1 MPQTFF
7 LLFLHIIYINNNFSV
22 LTLSL
27 VVGIVKI
34 FFSGGRRDMR
44 GRGML
49 RRVKDKVRAGRRDMR
64 GRADDEACEG

>member
-1 MPQTFF
+1 M
-7 LLFLHIIYINNNFSV
+7 

-44 GRGML
+44 GRGTM
-49 RRVKDKVRAGRRDMR
+49 RRVAGRAVEKAACAKFFDKKAEVQIEKTPGFHKR
-64 GRADDEACEG
+64 GV

>member
-1 MPQTFF
+1 
-7 LLFLHIIYINNNFSV
+7 
-22 LTLSL
+22 
-27 VVGIVKI
+27 
-34 FFSGGRRDMR
+34 MR